1 MKLLSKKSNFAP
13 VFSHNRMGSSSQRQ
27 SMDAKQ
33 LQSSTIEFLRFPLAV
48 MVLVIHMTPN
58 VVSLADA
65 DFKLLS
71 GHGLYNAFAIMGSH
85 VITHLAV
92 PTFYMI
98 SGYLFFVNVNEWSWD
113 VYKTKIRKRISTL
126 FVPYMLWNIIPF
138 VIMITYMVISAYVC
152 GTTMSDVVTYVKDEC
167 WRFFYVYKDWTEGVD
182 WLGYEVV
189 NSAPIDGP
197 LWFLRDLIVV
207 TLLTPVIYLVIS
219 RGQKIAIWILFLAYV
234 SRVWVNVQGISILA
248 VFFFSLGAYFAI
260 NKSSI
265 ISFADRYKY
274 FFVPTSVVL
283 MFVTTVYNGDN
294 TVTGQYFY
302 PFYVSSGVFTLWYL
316 ASVCV
321 RKYNMKVNAT
331 LVSSCF
337 FIYAF
342 HYVTIPRYDTP
353 LSLIKGI
360 TIKIMPADNWVS
372 EFICYIVPP
381 VIALSVIIGL
391 FIVCRKL
398 FPKATAI
405 MTGNRK

>member
-1 MKLLSKKSNFAP
+1 M
-13 VFSHNRMGSSSQRQ
+13 
-27 SMDAKQ
+27 
-33 LQSSTIEFLRFPLAV
+33 
-48 MVLVIHMTPN
+48 
-58 VVSLADA
+58 
-65 DFKLLS
+65 
-71 GHGLYNAFAIMGSH
+71 
-85 VITHLAV
+85 
-92 PTFYMI
+92 
-98 SGYLFFVNVNEWSWD
+98 
-113 VYKTKIRKRISTL
+113 
-126 FVPYMLWNIIPF
+126 
-138 VIMITYMVISAYVC
+138 
-152 GTTMSDVVTYVKDEC
+152 
-167 WRFFYVYKDWTEGVD
+167 
-182 WLGYEVV
+182 
-189 NSAPIDGP
+189 
-197 LWFLRDLIVV
+197 VV

-234 SRVWVNVQGISILA
+234 SRVWTNVQGISILA

-294 TVTGQYFY
+294 TVTGQYFC
-302 PFYVSSGVFTLWYL
+302 PFYVSSGVFTLWHL
-316 ASVCV
+316 ASVCF

-331 LVSSCF
+331 LISSCF

-342 HYVTIPRYDTP
+342 HYITIPRYDTP

-405 MTGNRK
+405 MTGNRGD